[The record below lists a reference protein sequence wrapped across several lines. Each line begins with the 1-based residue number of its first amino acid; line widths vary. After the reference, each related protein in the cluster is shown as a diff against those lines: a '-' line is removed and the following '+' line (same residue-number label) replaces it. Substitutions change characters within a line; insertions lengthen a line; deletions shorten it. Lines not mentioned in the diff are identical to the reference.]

1 MTLRHFFTQKEGAM
15 SKRTIERVH
24 SVSAW
29 SGMVLAL
36 TIGLIVTPVAGRA
49 NEASDAK
56 ALVDQAEITLKN
68 FLNDPDMK
76 WFASHL
82 QAAKGVYIVPKLM
95 KGAFIFGVEGGNGV
109 MLARDEKSG
118 AWSEPVFYE
127 TSAASFGLQAGA
139 QSSEAVVLIMTPKAV
154 DSLLGNKI
162 KLGADG
168 SVAIGPK
175 GGGADTNLTADFV
188 TFTRAKGLYAGVSF
202 DGASIRARD
211 DLNAAYFGGD
221 VRPSDIIIARKAK
234 PNPHS
239 KELHAMLGTAM
250 AKQ

>member
-1 MTLRHFFTQKEGAM
+1 MKQPA
-15 SKRTIERVH
+15 TITAALIILLLCAPGR
-24 SVSAW
+24 
-29 SGMVLAL
+29 GLADD
-36 TIGLIVTPVAGRA
+36 
-49 NEASDAK
+49 ASDAK
-56 ALVDQAEITLKN
+56 GLIDQAETTLKN
-68 FLNDPDMK
+68 FMSDPDMK

-82 QAAKGVYIVPKLM
+82 QEAKGVFIVPKLT

-109 MLARDEKSG
+109 VLARDEKTG
-118 AWSEPVFYE
+118 TWSEPVFFE

-139 QSSEAVVLIMTPKAV
+139 QSSEAVMLIMTPKAV
-154 DSLLGNKI
+154 DSLLANKF

-202 DGASIRARD
+202 DGASIRTRD
-211 DLNAAYFGGD
+211 DLNAAYFGED
-221 VRPSDIIIARKAK
+221 VRPSDIIIAHKAK